1 MYDFLHDHAAHGVAQ
16 QMEIL
21 NTQLIQ
27 CIQNRLSMSYD
38 ALWGSQMPGIT
49 VSGEVNGN
57 HVKM

>member
-1 MYDFLHDHAAHGVAQ
+1 
-16 QMEIL
+16 MEIL

-27 CIQNRLSMSYD
+27 SIQHRLSMSCD